1 MMNFLTRLLFL
12 SLFTSV
18 CSAEVKKAAKEPPTI
33 PKHPPA
39 SWLTYHLAD
48 HACSDSGRFL
58 GKTADGLFEN
68 LPQRLCGLPPVSRH
82 DASIWH
88 GFATFT
94 ADHPRGPG
102 KGRPRIGCP

>member
-58 GKTADGLFEN
+58 GKTAKRGMRDAQQRDT
-68 LPQRLCGLPPVSRH
+68 LPVLPAPEH
-82 DASIWH
+82 A
-88 GFATFT
+88 
-94 ADHPRGPG
+94 
-102 KGRPRIGCP
+102 